1 MAITQSGVYWA
12 NQEKHLLNTADTSW
26 EAAGVGYAL
35 VLDTSTS
42 TSGNFDGVT
51 VFSDASLNEVTGTT
65 GYTSPGDTSLTA
77 AVTISTGMKYDYGS
91 DPQWTSSTIPNAM
104 GGVGNSG
111 NVTDT
116 LNEVW
121 YLHDF
126 VTAVSSSSGTF
137 DVTINASGA
146 VTWA

>member
-12 NQEKHLLNTADTSW
+12 NQEKHLINTADTSW

-35 VLDTSTS
+35 VLDATTSTNA
-42 TSGNFDGVT
+42 NFDGVT
-51 VFSDASLNEVTGTT
+51 VFNDASISEASGT
-65 GYTSPGDTSLTA
+65 GYTSPGDTSLSA

-91 DPQWTSSTIPNAM
+91 DPQWTSSTIANAM
-104 GGVGNSG
+104 GGIGNSG
-111 NVTDT
+111 NATAS

-121 YLHDF
+121 FLHDF
-126 VTAVSSSSGTF
+126 VTAVSSSGGTF